1 MQRFLLVFAL
11 LSLSVTIYADTY
23 YRCGKSDKYHIFQDC
38 DGLKKCKSEIKELNE
53 TQAFKL
59 KICRYCESGFDDL
72 EFSVGPASSFYPDR
86 QGTWSHKSK
95 SPHFYWLRYL
105 LLGIVSGL
113 FKLGK
118 RWEVIGAA
126 IGLGIFSYWMI
137 QYFDARTF
145 KLSYCI
151 TQSSLFAL
159 GFALSQTL
167 ITQIYKNRES
177 DSLISAMMNA
187 LSTSEAELHESKKT
201 NETLEQQIRKLN
213 LTQKQTEDALRQSQ
227 QIIAELKRINPQTN
241 SAKIVPVKNE
251 KHRKYL
257 IDALKTAKNR
267 IVITSG
273 WIRNSAITDEFKT
286 LFKACLDRNVEVFIY
301 YGFVYC
307 NRHND
312 SDKEALDFFEQMNAQ
327 YTNFVFRNHLAN
339 NYNGITGNHS
349 KILIQDKRFIVLGS
363 FNWLSNSG
371 KLKKNLEMSMAT
383 NDSRTIQEVIIKLES
398 N

>member
-59 KICRYCESGFDDL
+59 KICRYCESSFEDL

-267 IVITSG
+267 
-273 WIRNSAITDEFKT
+273 K
-286 LFKACLDRNVEVFIY
+286 
-301 YGFVYC
+301 
-307 NRHND
+307 
-312 SDKEALDFFEQMNAQ
+312 
-327 YTNFVFRNHLAN
+327 
-339 NYNGITGNHS
+339 
-349 KILIQDKRFIVLGS
+349 
-363 FNWLSNSG
+363 
-371 KLKKNLEMSMAT
+371 
-383 NDSRTIQEVIIKLES
+383 
-398 N
+398 